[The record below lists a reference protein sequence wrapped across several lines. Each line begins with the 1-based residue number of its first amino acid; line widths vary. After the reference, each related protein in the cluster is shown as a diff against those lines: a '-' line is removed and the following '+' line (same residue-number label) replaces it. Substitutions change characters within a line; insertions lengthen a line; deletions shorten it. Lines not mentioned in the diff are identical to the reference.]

1 MVPIGLVFS
10 IHDSTEVA
18 IQKMIDASQG
28 IITIMNSQGGE
39 GISPPMK
46 KHLELEIKTIG
57 NAPRDVD
64 KLERL
69 LKIKK
74 RQKEGGGDY
83 LFILSWWGIS
93 SWIYYLSTLG

>member
-1 MVPIGLVFS
+1 
-10 IHDSTEVA
+10 
-18 IQKMIDASQG
+18 
-28 IITIMNSQGGE
+28 
-39 GISPPMK
+39 MK

-93 SWIYYLSTLG
+93 SWIYYLRTLG

>member
-1 MVPIGLVFS
+1 MIPIGLVYS
-10 IHDSTEVA
+10 IHDPTEVT
-18 IQKMIDASQG
+18 IQKMIDASQRT
-28 IITIMNSQGGE
+28 ITIMNSQGGE
-39 GISPPMK
+39 RISPPMK

-74 RQKEGGGDY
+74 RQKEGGEIIY
-83 LFILSWWGIS
+83 LFCPG
-93 SWIYYLSTLG
+93 GVFPAGF